1 MALNNVTFI
10 KGQGGLGRALAGEDH
25 VSSLIFY
32 TSSLPAGF
40 NSNNRIKKVFS
51 VAEAEALGIVGTY
64 SDEIRATGTYEF
76 TSAGAAGDTIELKVQ
91 QYPTL
96 DNPTGVVSLGQYT
109 VTAADTSVS
118 ILGASY
124 NAFINAGTSVHGYSS
139 IAPLGNTLT
148 ITAPA
153 GLGIFLNTGT
163 PISATIIGAV
173 AGTITQFSSG
183 AYSKLSQFHYHVSE
197 YFRKQ
202 PQGEL
207 YIGMYAVPTV
217 YNFAEVDTVQKFAN
231 GKIRQFGIFAD
242 GTTYTSAKVQA
253 LQTVLNTLASEQMPC
268 EGIIAFDYKAATLS
282 TLADLSGL
290 SSPNVSLVIS
300 QDGGNLGY
308 QIYNATGRSI
318 SNLGAV
324 LGLVSLAKVSDDI
337 AWIGQYNIAGGAEN
351 DVVSFGNGAA
361 LSAQSTSLLNTLNT
375 YRYIFMIKKVG
386 KAGTWV
392 NDSHTCT
399 TISSD
404 YAYIEN
410 NRTINKAIRNLYIG
424 YLDALNSPLLLNS
437 DGTLQN
443 TTVAYFEGLGNQSL
457 DQMVR
462 DTEISAKQVTVDP
475 SQNVLSTSELAV
487 SVDIVP
493 VGVARNIK
501 VKIKYTLSI

>member
-1 MALNNVTFI
+1 M
-10 KGQGGLGRALAGEDH
+10 
-25 VSSLIFY
+25 
-32 TSSLPAGF
+32 
-40 NSNNRIKKVFS
+40 
-51 VAEAEALGIVGTY
+51 
-64 SDEIRATGTYEF
+64 
-76 TSAGAAGDTIELKVQ
+76 
-91 QYPTL
+91 
-96 DNPTGVVSLGQYT
+96 
-109 VTAADTSVS
+109 
-118 ILGASY
+118 
-124 NAFINAGTSVHGYSS
+124 
-139 IAPLGNTLT
+139 
-148 ITAPA
+148 
-153 GLGIFLNTGT
+153 
-163 PISATIIGAV
+163 
-173 AGTITQFSSG
+173 
-183 AYSKLSQFHYHVSE
+183 
-197 YFRKQ
+197 
-202 PQGEL
+202 
-207 YIGMYAVPTV
+207 
-217 YNFAEVDTVQKFAN
+217 
-231 GKIRQFGIFAD
+231 
-242 GTTYTSAKVQA
+242 
-253 LQTVLNTLASEQMPC
+253 
-268 EGIIAFDYKAATLS
+268 
-282 TLADLSGL
+282 ADLSGL
-290 SSPNVSLVIS
+290 ASPNVSLVIS

-351 DVVSFGNGAA
+351 DIVIFGNGAA

-475 SQNVLSTSELAV
+475 SQNVLTTSELAV

-501 VKIKYTLSI
+501 VKIKYTLSL